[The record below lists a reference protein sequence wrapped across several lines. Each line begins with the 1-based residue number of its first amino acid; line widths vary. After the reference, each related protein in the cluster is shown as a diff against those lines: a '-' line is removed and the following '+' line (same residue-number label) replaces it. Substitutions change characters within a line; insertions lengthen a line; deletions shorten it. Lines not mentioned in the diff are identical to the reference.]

1 VRHDQL
7 DLLRHFGEVPEP
19 AALSAFV
26 EAVLAL
32 SDDPAPE
39 NVNRYLV
46 VSRALKDS
54 RSRRSHASNREA

>member
-1 VRHDQL
+1 MGNEHL
-7 DLLRHFGEVPEP
+7 DLLRHLGEVPEF

-26 EAVLAL
+26 EAVRAL

-46 VSRALKDS
+46 VSWALEES
-54 RSRRSHASNREA
+54 RSRRKPRPNREA